1 MAQRVIWSGKR
12 NVPPFKGGTCNYLML
27 GNTGVYAARK
37 ASRNA
42 ESVVLRWRFC
52 GILATEH
59 VEASRRT
66 LARESRHIVA
76 FGLSDTTSRA
86 AVLIPRVLM
95 YRRKRSGVSLRPAS
109 LKGFRRHGFFE
120 A

>member
-1 MAQRVIWSGKR
+1 MPGK
-12 NVPPFKGGTCNYLML
+12 
-27 GNTGVYAARK
+27 TGVNAARK

-42 ESVVLRWRFC
+42 ESVVLRWRFYRFS
-52 GILATEH
+52 ATEH

-95 YRRKRSGVSLRPAS
+95 YRRKRSGVSHAP
-109 LKGFRRHGFFE
+109 GE
-120 A
+120 P